1 MLNTKALARHVSYFE
16 IIRFKYYLVD
26 KKFLHGELWKPILL
40 NTNALSSTA
49 LSIVLLRDHSV
60 NAPHSY

>member
-26 KKFLHGELWKPILL
+26 KFLHRELWKPILL
-40 NTNALSSTA
+40 DTNALSSTA
-49 LSIVLLRDHSV
+49 LSIVSLRDHSV